1 MINNFVS
8 KKEIKNTLK
17 ECLEDLPVS
26 ELKNLC
32 SLYDVKGTYKMKKA
46 DIVIALGERMRNHE
60 AFFDLYAALLEEN
73 SESERLYS
81 DYNGEEYEEAVNR
94 RGHYL
99 MNKIGMSYFYKNSE
113 GAVGIVPTECIDL
126 IESLDDCNLEKKS
139 ERYSLIK
146 KYIIG
151 FLNIYGMYEVEY
163 LIDIFNKQNQEKI
176 DAKELMSVVKIYN
189 IFNETVEIYKNYLAH
204 EVLFMGPGEIEKL
217 EADRQNKE
225 YYIPSK
231 ELVLNYGDEFY
242 IEETKAHK
250 ELHNYIKTICK
261 DSEIAEGLFEDICI
275 GLNDNDLDAQYI
287 VFEFERR
294 GIKFS
299 KIEQVNKLIGLS
311 IKVNNNTRKWS
322 NKGWMPSE
330 LHIDEAVLPITN
342 NKVGRN
348 DPCICGSGK
357 KYKKCCG

>member
-1 MINNFVS
+1 MFNNFIA

-17 ECLEDLPVS
+17 ECLEDLTVS

-32 SLYDVKGTYKMKKA
+32 SLYDVKGTSKMKKA
-46 DIVIALGERMRNHE
+46 EIVIALDERMRNHE
-60 AFFDLYAALLEEN
+60 AFFELYAAFLEEN

-81 DYNGEEYEEAVNR
+81 DYNGEKYEEAVNR
-94 RGHYL
+94 RACYL
-99 MNKIGMSYFYKNSE
+99 MNKIGISYFYENSD
-113 GAVGIVPTECIDL
+113 GVVCIVPTECIEL
-126 IESLDDCNLEKKS
+126 IDSLDECTLEKKS

-146 KYIIG
+146 KYIRG
-151 FLNIYGMYEVEY
+151 FLNIYGMYEVEH
-163 LIDIFNKQNQEKI
+163 LIKVFNEQNEEKI
-176 DAKELMSVVKIYN
+176 NIKELMSVVKIYN
-189 IFNETVEIYKNYLAH
+189 IFNETVETYKNYLAH

-217 EADRQNKE
+217 ETERQGKE

-231 ELVLNYGDEFY
+231 EIVLNYGGEFY

-250 ELHNYIKTICK
+250 ELRNHIKTICK

-299 KIEQVNKLIGLS
+299 KIEQVNRLIGLS
-311 IKVNNNTRKWS
+311 IKVNNDTRKWS

-330 LHIDEAVLPITN
+330 LHIDETLLPITYD
-342 NKVGRN
+342 KVGRN